1 VDTGLIAQN
10 VYLAASALGLAC
22 WFHNCDKQALAKLLH
37 HFVVFESQR
46 VYPLQWPAF
55 FCLE

>member
-22 WFHNCDKQALAKLLH
+22 WFHNCDKQALAKLLGLGPQ
-37 HFVVFESQR
+37 ER
-46 VYPLQWPAF
+46 VLFGQTIGYA
-55 FCLE
+55 EDMT